1 MPRLDQELV
10 RQGMADSRARAQAL
24 IAAGVVR
31 LDGQTLTKPSRTV
44 AEGSALD
51 ITENPNPYVSRG
63 GLKLAHG
70 LRAFDLDPQGCHGLD
85 LGAST
90 GGFSEVLLAHGAVS
104 VVSVDVGH
112 GQLHARLKDDPRC
125 HSLERQDVRELSA
138 DMVGRP
144 DFLVADLAFIS
155 LTKALPRAM
164 ELAAPGAAMVALVKP
179 QFELEPHMVG
189 KGGIVRNAEY
199 RAEAV
204 ASVRTFVEALG
215 WAIIG
220 VTDSPIEGGDG
231 NREFLLAARKMG

>member
-1 MPRLDQELV
+1 M
-10 RQGMADSRARAQAL
+10 
-24 IAAGVVR
+24 
-31 LDGQTLTKPSRTV
+31 
-44 AEGSALD
+44 
-51 ITENPNPYVSRG
+51 
-63 GLKLAHG
+63 
-70 LRAFDLDPQGCHGLD
+70 
-85 LGAST
+85 
-90 GGFSEVLLAHGAVS
+90 
-104 VVSVDVGH
+104 
-112 GQLHARLKDDPRC
+112 
-125 HSLERQDVRELSA
+125 RELSA

-199 RAEAV
+199 HAEAV